1 MKKFLWLSWLIVSV
15 NIQAQNITGL
25 VMVSNNKS
33 PVAYASVGLL
43 HMPDSSLTAGG
54 ITLMSG
60 KYTFE
65 NVKPG
70 DYFVQV
76 NYLGYALAGTH
87 VKVEDASGITVA
99 DTIFLYEASHQ
110 LEEAVIKGQR
120 LQGQE
125 LVDRTVYSIPEEVAK
140 SSNTGYDILKKIP
153 QVQVDFQNNVTM
165 NGSTNF
171 IIQVDGK
178 QRDKEFLARLLPS
191 DIKTIEIISNP
202 SGKYEGNIDGVI
214 NIILKKEAR
223 YGMNG
228 NVAMYLKPINK
239 PTVVTS
245 GSLDYGMG
253 NITFYVTAF
262 AFTQRLNIASKN
274 YNRFSYNDSVS
285 NMTGNGDIEVT
296 VPSVNTG
303 FDYYMND
310 KNNLS
315 FNLTY
320 KPIYQRTGLI
330 NSADLSNRNG
340 EMSYL
345 SSVTGSN
352 LESNEGSLSL
362 FYKKTFSKPVQEFS
376 AESSY
381 YLFNSEDGNN
391 FTNTLFSYLSVPLDT
406 QSRIENSI
414 NERSYFSTKLNYVH
428 PIGMSTKAEA
438 GYQLYYQ
445 QIDYD
450 FTSNLASMSNRFN
463 YSELRNSVYAGIT
476 INLKKI
482 GLQGIVRI
490 ENTNSS
496 VNDESTIDY
505 YCVLPSANLQYKFSA
520 SHNLKFTY
528 NRRINRPGIYDLNPF
543 PKINAS
549 YNITQGN
556 PELKPEYRD
565 RLQLTYTWNFK
576 KNYISPYVYYELLTD
591 KTGMS
596 NKLVESP
603 IDNNL
608 TILTKPFNLLSG
620 NERGGGLNGMLWF
633 VNLNARFYQGH
644 FLEYNSQTTF
654 IPSRDY
660 SSFSIT
666 AQAFHRL
673 EKQKLTGFAFLSYN
687 GVSVNAQSKT
697 YNLPFYGFG
706 AQKEAGNHNF
716 GFFWLLP
723 FSKNVELN
731 KTITETPLLYN
742 KNVIGFDVS
751 YYIQFSYAFKFNKG
765 KSVKKLNRKAE
776 IESDSKSGGIQGK

>member
-1 MKKFLWLSWLIVSV
+1 MFILSIDM
-15 NIQAQNITGL
+15 QAQTITGY
-25 VMVSNNKS
+25 VVAASDKS
-33 PVAYASVGLL
+33 PVAYASVGLQ
-43 HMPDSSLTAGG
+43 HMPDSNLITGG

-65 NVKPG
+65 KVKPG
-70 DYFVQV
+70 SYFVQV
-76 NYLGYALAGTH
+76 NYLGYAPTGTNIN
-87 VKVEDASGITVA
+87 VEGTTGITFA
-99 DTIFLYEASHQ
+99 DTIFLYEASQQ

-120 LQGQE
+120 LKGQE

-140 SSNTGYDILKKIP
+140 SSNTGYDILKRIP

-165 NGSTNF
+165 NGSSNF

-228 NVAMYLKPINK
+228 NVSMYVKPINK

-262 AFTQRLNIASKN
+262 AFTQRLNIASTN
-274 YNRFSYNDSVS
+274 YNRFFYNDSVS
-285 NMTGNGDIEVT
+285 NMTGSGDIEVT

-303 FDYYMND
+303 FDYYLND

-315 FNLTY
+315 LNLTY
-320 KPIYQRTGLI
+320 KPIYQRTGLE
-330 NSADLSNRNG
+330 NSANLHNG
-340 EMSYL
+340 DGVMSYL
-345 SSVTGSN
+345 SSVTGSK
-352 LESNEGSLSL
+352 LESDEGSLSL
-362 FYKKTFSKPVQEFS
+362 FYKKTFSKPVQEFT

-381 YLFNSEDGNN
+381 YLFKSEDGND
-391 FTNTLFSYLSVPLDT
+391 FINTLFSYLSVPLDT
-406 QSRIENSI
+406 QSRVETNI

-428 PIGMSTKAEA
+428 PIGLSTKLEA

-445 QIDYD
+445 EIDYD
-450 FTSNLASMSNRFN
+450 FTSNFTNMSNRFT

-476 INLKKI
+476 LNLKKL
-482 GLQGIVRI
+482 GLQGIVRV

-496 VNDESTIDY
+496 VNEETSIDY
-505 YCVLPSANLQYKFSA
+505 YCILPSANLQYKFSA
-520 SHNLKFTY
+520 LHNLKFTY

-556 PELKPEYRD
+556 PKLKPEYRD
-565 RLQLTYTWNFK
+565 RMQLTYTWNFK
-576 KNYISPYVYYELLTD
+576 KNYISPYLYYEFLSD

-596 NKLVESP
+596 NELVESP

-608 TILTKPFNLLSG
+608 TILTKPYNLLSG
-620 NERGGGLNGMLWF
+620 NERGGGINGLLWF
-633 VNLNARFYQGH
+633 VNLNARFYQGQ
-644 FLEYNSQTTF
+644 FLEYRNQTTV
-654 IPSRDY
+654 IPARDY
-660 SSFSIT
+660 SSYSIN
-666 AQAFHRL
+666 AQVFHRL
-673 EKQKLTGFAFLSYN
+673 EKQKLTGFAFMSFN

-697 YNLPFYGFG
+697 YNIPFYGFG

-716 GFFWLLP
+716 GCFWLLP
-723 FSKNVELN
+723 FSKDVDLT
-731 KTITETPLLYN
+731 KTVTETPLLYN
-742 KNVIGFDVS
+742 KTVIGFDVS
-751 YYIQFSYAFKFNKG
+751 YFIQFSYAFKFNKG
-765 KSVKKLNRKAE
+765 KSVKKLNRKVE
-776 IESDSKSGGIQGK
+776 IESDSKSSGIQGR